1 MDSTS
6 FSVCHMCQL
15 AKSHQLPYHNL
26 YHRSMAP
33 LEFIFS
39 DVWDPIPIFFV
50 VPNIILVSLMILQ
63 IHVGLSHE

>member
-1 MDSTS
+1 
-6 FSVCHMCQL
+6 
-15 AKSHQLPYHNL
+15 
-26 YHRSMAP
+26 MAP